1 MIGNKGGRPPKI
13 THEQYLLIRIRAAA
27 GTNHGILAREFG
39 LTRQSVARIAKY
51 GLKHYEQPA

>member
-1 MIGNKGGRPPKI
+1 MTGRPPKVSKE
-13 THEQYLLIRIRAAA
+13 TYLLLRMRAAA
-27 GTNHGILAREFG
+27 GVPYGVLAKEYG